1 MVHLLSCLSFLTL
14 SFFPH
19 PWWALHCTSLHLDL
33 TDLFCLL
40 TSRARVLRLSLS
52 RLFGSHATGV
62 DTDLLPVLSIYLNFP
77 YRVPVLVLTPV
88 FGNLFTCFLTKMCT
102 VHLLVL
108 TPVCRNHALLT
119 LIKPF
124 LSDF

>member
-1 MVHLLSCLSFLTL
+1 MVHLLSCLLFYDTELL
-14 SFFPH
+14 S
-19 PWWALHCTSLHLDL
+19 TSLVGFTLYL
-33 TDLFCLL
+33 SSPGPYRSFCLL
-40 TSRARVLRLSLS
+40 TSHARVLRLSLS

-62 DTDLLPVLSIYLNFP
+62 DTDLLPGLVYLSNFL

-88 FGNLFTCFLTKMCT
+88 FGNLSTCFLTKMCT

>member
-1 MVHLLSCLSFLTL
+1 MKNEYVQFGMKYSDSFKWYICSPVFSFLTL

-19 PWWALHCTSLHLDL
+19 HWWALHCTSLHLDL

-62 DTDLLPVLSIYLNFP
+62 DTDLLPGLVYLSKFSGQSSCAGIDTSLWKPVYLF
-77 YRVPVLVLTPV
+77 
-88 FGNLFTCFLTKMCT
+88 F
-102 VHLLVL
+102 
-108 TPVCRNHALLT
+108 
-119 LIKPF
+119 
-124 LSDF
+124 D